1 MFVLSSRLA
10 MYGPEEDA
18 LHHTVIYQA
27 VAKHILTQCISAGLL
42 LLLVFVFVFV
52 FVIVIV
58 VIVSYFLV
66 DSSNIWY
73 ASKHQKMTHQ

>member
-1 MFVLSSRLA
+1 

-18 LHHTVIYQA
+18 LHHTVIY
-27 VAKHILTQCISAGLL
+27 LL
-42 LLLVFVFVFV
+42 LVFV

-73 ASKHQKMTHQ
+73 ASKHQKMMHQ

>member
-1 MFVLSSRLA
+1 VLSSRLA

-18 LHHTVIYQA
+18 LHHTVIY
-27 VAKHILTQCISAGLL
+27 LL
-42 LLLVFVFVFV
+42 LVFV

-73 ASKHQKMTHQ
+73 ASKHQKMMHQ

>member
-1 MFVLSSRLA
+1 
-10 MYGPEEDA
+10 
-18 LHHTVIYQA
+18 VIYQA

-52 FVIVIV
+52 FAIV
-58 VIVSYFLV
+58 VVVSYFLV

-73 ASKHQKMTHQ
+73 AIKHQKMTHQ